1 MIRPEHLGQR
11 ISALVD
17 GELGQAARDRALSH
31 IAHCATCHAV
41 LEQERRVKDR
51 IAAAAAPPAS
61 PELTARLRALAEPG
75 EPMPPRDRRMP
86 LAPLV
91 PTLPPPG
98 RRRTGAGGPAPR
110 RDSRRPG
117 SSGSAR
123 TARRARYAAVTA
135 VSAFTLMIGTAFM
148 AGGAP
153 AQPGTPV
160 LPPAAE
166 LSVEHAATTSGLPLS
181 DPAFDAVT
189 ASFGGLTFPQPPQAQ
204 DR

>member
-17 GELGQAARDRALSH
+17 GELGHGARDRALSH

-51 IAAAAAPPAS
+51 IAAAAVPAAS
-61 PELTARLRALAEPG
+61 AELTARLRALAEPG

-98 RRRTGAGGPAPR
+98 RRTGAGGPAGR
-110 RDSRRPG
+110 RDSRHPG
-117 SSGSAR
+117 ASGSGR

-135 VSAFTLMIGTAFM
+135 VAAFTLMVGTAFM

-166 LSVEHAATTSGLPLS
+166 LSVEHAATTSGLPLR

-189 ASFGGLTFPQPPQAQ
+189 ASFGGLTFPQPSQAP